1 MKKDLLIRYAL
12 LCIVLLLSAGWS
24 FWSLEHRLWMSL
36 AVSVLVFIS
45 GAVLTWHIMLSPLR
59 TLHKYILDQHEPG
72 KKASPKAFAYSGI
85 YETERAVDKLV
96 EKCREQMYHETGRQQ
111 FYELVLR
118 QVETGVV
125 ACTPDG
131 RVEWMNRSAE
141 EQIGILKNV
150 DKEWLDENA
159 EAERVVHFV
168 RHNHYRDILLARLP
182 FRECGNDK
190 FLFTLRD
197 VRHVLEAK
205 QQESWKSL
213 SRVLTHE
220 IMNSMTPILSLAE
233 TLARHTEG
241 KETTDRIQ
249 NLCQGLEVIRRR
261 GKGLMEFVD
270 NYRTLTR
277 VPPPQIADINADEFF
292 VYLRRLFPETFMD
305 FEQPYRNFSFR
316 ADRAQLE
323 QVIIN
328 LVRNAVEAATQKGS
342 PVSIS
347 LSRSVEHR
355 EVYISIQD
363 HGQGIATAEL
373 EHIFMP
379 FYTTKKD
386 GNGIG
391 LSLCKQIINN
401 HGGDILVHSV
411 QDHGSCF
418 TICLPY

>member
-1 MKKDLLIRYAL
+1 
-12 LCIVLLLSAGWS
+12 
-24 FWSLEHRLWMSL
+24 
-36 AVSVLVFIS
+36 
-45 GAVLTWHIMLSPLR
+45 
-59 TLHKYILDQHEPG
+59 
-72 KKASPKAFAYSGI
+72 
-85 YETERAVDKLV
+85 
-96 EKCREQMYHETGRQQ
+96 
-111 FYELVLR
+111 
-118 QVETGVV
+118 
-125 ACTPDG
+125 
-131 RVEWMNRSAE
+131 
-141 EQIGILKNV
+141 
-150 DKEWLDENA
+150 
-159 EAERVVHFV
+159 
-168 RHNHYRDILLARLP
+168 
-182 FRECGNDK
+182 
-190 FLFTLRD
+190 
-197 VRHVLEAK
+197 
-205 QQESWKSL
+205 
-213 SRVLTHE
+213 
-220 IMNSMTPILSLAE
+220 
-233 TLARHTEG
+233 
-241 KETTDRIQ
+241 
-249 NLCQGLEVIRRR
+249 
-261 GKGLMEFVD
+261 MEFVD